1 MVIDQTLDQQVSR
14 SLSVGDI
21 VQGSTPEQRE
31 TATTNTLVQSN
42 TDLNLSLNAKI
53 SVWFEKSM
61 IRNWLRGYVEN
72 FESGD
77 RKLVQI
83 NTGIGEIPLS
93 LRKKDFLIGLQV
105 KIQITTK
112 SQIKQERAE
121 QNAGMSQMMT
131 LFMSSDLKPIEKK
144 MLLRDMAELQGYPA
158 EKIQT
163 RL

>member
-1 MVIDQTLDQQVSR
+1 MQV
-14 SLSVGDI
+14 
-21 VQGSTPEQRE
+21 
-31 TATTNTLVQSN
+31 
-42 TDLNLSLNAKI
+42 
-53 SVWFEKSM
+53 
-61 IRNWLRGYVEN
+61 
-72 FESGD
+72 
-77 RKLVQI
+77 